1 MSNKR
6 IEYFVLVMLLHTN
19 IVIGNAPLRLL
30 LLSLANQNVAAVV
43 ASCLGCPVHATLR
56 AQLRYCDTVSH

>member
-1 MSNKR
+1 MSNKK
-6 IEYFVLVMLLHTN
+6 IEFFFF
-19 IVIGNAPLRLL
+19 IVIGNAPLKL